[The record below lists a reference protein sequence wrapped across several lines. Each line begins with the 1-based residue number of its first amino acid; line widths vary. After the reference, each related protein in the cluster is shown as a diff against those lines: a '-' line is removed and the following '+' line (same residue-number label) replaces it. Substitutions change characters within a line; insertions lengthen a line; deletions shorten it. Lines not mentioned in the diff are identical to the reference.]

1 MSDERIILPGDP
13 EFFQAAARPNVLS
26 HSDQQK
32 LEAALRDGWRLTP
45 ATMAQ
50 KITRGWWIPARHLLH
65 ISTIVATELAKGG
78 ARIIVTMPFRHG
90 KSEFLSVNTPIWFLE
105 KWPHKYVMN
114 LTYGVELAT
123 DFSIRVRDT
132 FRDEEL
138 HDLLRTRISF
148 KKMRAERFLT
158 TSGGGLT
165 AAGIGGPIVGRGAD
179 LMCIDDYIKN
189 AEEAMSEAH
198 HKKTWEWFRGVAY
211 TRLEPDASLIVL
223 ATRWGQ
229 NDLIGRLITEMPEE
243 NWIVIN
249 LPMHAMIN
257 DPLGREPGEVLWP
270 ERYNEEACER
280 IKRALG
286 PFWYQA
292 QCQGDPPASMSGAD
306 VGDKI
311 KIIKEDALPER
322 EHLKTLRIWDLAAT
336 EGGGDYTAGPKVSRD
351 RKTGKIYIENLIH
364 KQQSPGQNKTRV
376 AETAMVDGHGVEI
389 WMEQEPGS
397 AGKTVIEDYKQLLK
411 AYVFEG
417 EKATGPA
424 EVRASPLIAA
434 IEAGNVYMIEA
445 EWNGAVRLELNAF
458 PDGVNDDI
466 VIALAL
472 GYNKLVLG
480 LSGGVVWGR
489 KAFDQKNVTHVDFK
503 DGRRI
508 PQPRRKRRAVTQQEI
523 HDTPIRRLTW

>member
-1 MSDERIILPGDP
+1 MSEDGSRIIVPDVKSIMRASG
-13 EFFQAAARPNVLS
+13 ERVLS
-26 HSDQQK
+26 QADQAL
-32 LEAALRDGWRLTP
+32 LEATLHAGWRLTP
-45 ATMAQ
+45 ATMAV
-50 KITRGWWIPARHLLH
+50 KLTNGWWIPAKHLLH

-114 LTYGVELAT
+114 LTYGVDLAT

-138 HDLLRTRISF
+138 HHLLRTRINP

-158 TSGGGLT
+158 TAGGGLT

-179 LMCIDDYIKN
+179 LMCIDDYVKN

-211 TRLEPDASLIVL
+211 TRLEPNASLLVL

-249 LPMHAMIN
+249 LPMHAVVN
-257 DPLGREPGEVLWP
+257 DPIGREQGEVLWP
-270 ERYNEEACER
+270 GRYDAEACAR
-280 IKRALG
+280 IRTALG

-306 VGDKI
+306 TGEKI
-311 KIIKEDALPER
+311 KLIKESELPPR
-322 EHLKTLRIWDLAAT
+322 ARLKTLRIWDLAAT
-336 EGGGDYTAGPKVSRD
+336 EGGGDYTAGPKMSRERD
-351 RKTGKIYIENLIH
+351 TGKIFIENLIRGQ
-364 KQQSPGQNKTRV
+364 KSPGQNKTIV
-376 AETAMVDGHGVEI
+376 HATAEVDGHGVKI

-397 AGKTVIEDYKQLLK
+397 AGKTVIEDYKKLLK
-411 AYVFEG
+411 AYAFDG

-424 EVRASPLIAA
+424 EVRASPLLAA

-445 EWNGAVRLELNAF
+445 EWNGEVRHEFNAF

-466 VIALAL
+466 VIALSL

-480 LSGGVVWGR
+480 LSGTVVWGR
-489 KAFDQKNVTHVDFK
+489 KAFDQEDNVIRADFPK
-503 DGRRI
+503 RRRARR
-508 PQPRRKRRAVTQQEI
+508 PMSDEARRKV
-523 HDTPIRRLTW
+523 PVRRLTW